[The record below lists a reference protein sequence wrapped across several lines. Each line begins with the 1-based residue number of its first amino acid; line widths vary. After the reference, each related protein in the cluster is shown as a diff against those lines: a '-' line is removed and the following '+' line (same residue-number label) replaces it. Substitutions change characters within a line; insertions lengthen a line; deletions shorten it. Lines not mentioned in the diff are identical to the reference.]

1 MCLTSN
7 NSSRRT
13 LKLEIKRSFQ
23 LYNGGGKSL
32 KRLWIIVSE
41 KQEKQNRVKFYH
53 YIKLSLLHKMLIVS
67 LLVVVVVVVVAM
79 ISRHEKKKIY

>member
-53 YIKLSLLHKMLIVS
+53 YIELCLLHKMLIVS
-67 LLVVVVVVVVAM
+67 LLVVVVVVVAM